1 MSNKENVVEVVFRN
15 EKFEVNPEAFKS
27 MKVQKDLALMEKNP
41 ANAFEALDIVLCG
54 GFDDAL
60 MRIPEENGE
69 VSEFGASADA
79 FAAFLEVLAV
89 ELSAKN

>member
-1 MSNKENVVEVVFRN
+1 MSVNKNIVEVVFRG
-15 EKFEVNPEAFKS
+15 EKFDVNKAAFGS

-41 ANAFEALDIVLCG
+41 ANAFEALDVVLCG
-54 GFDDAL
+54 TLDDAL
-60 MRIPEENGE
+60 SRIPEEDGE